1 MINDLK
7 AYYKNLLDQHG
18 DSPLA
23 VQHINSDSQY
33 KRFEILSAIDNNAKS
48 IIDLGCGLGDMYQ
61 YLQNNKYD
69 GCYLGLD
76 FLADFIKLANNKFDS
91 SNNKNV
97 NFQVCDLSKDDMPS
111 GYDYILLSG
120 VFNNK
125 MENNKEFMLNTLKK
139 MFSSANKG
147 IAFNAMS
154 TYVDYQDEQ
163 LYYSD
168 PLEVFD
174 YCKRH
179 LSSAVTLKHDYLVKS
194 NSIPY
199 EYTIYVYKQAIL

>member
-1 MINDLK
+1 MINNLK
-7 AYYKNLLDQHG
+7 AYYKNLLEQHG

-23 VQHINSDSQY
+23 VQHINSASQY
-33 KRFEILSAIDNNAKS
+33 KRFEILSAIDNNAQS

-61 YLQNNKYD
+61 YLQNNNFD
-69 GCYLGLD
+69 GRYLGLD
-76 FLADFIKLANNKFDS
+76 FLDDFIKLANDKFDS
-91 SNNKNV
+91 SNKKNV
-97 NFQVCDLSKDDMPS
+97 DFQVCDLNKDDIPS

-125 MENNKEFMLNTLKK
+125 MENNKEFMFNTLKK
-139 MFSSANKG
+139 MFTSANKG
-147 IAFNAMS
+147 IAFNVMS

-179 LSSAVTLKHDYLVKS
+179 LSSAVTLKHDYLVKAD
-194 NSIPY
+194 SIPY
-199 EYTIYVYKQAIL
+199 EYTIYVYKQASI